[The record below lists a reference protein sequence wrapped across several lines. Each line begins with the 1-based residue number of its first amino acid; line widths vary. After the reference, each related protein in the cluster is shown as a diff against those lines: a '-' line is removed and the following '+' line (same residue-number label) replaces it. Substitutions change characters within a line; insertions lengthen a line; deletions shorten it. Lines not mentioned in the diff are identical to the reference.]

1 MVESIKELKK
11 ICDKGEK
18 EHWYLTRILRPISIY
33 PTKVFLKWHI
43 SANQVTFFDMFV
55 STIGAIFFIIGGY
68 VNAIVAA
75 LLFNVWLLFD
85 LVDGQIARYH
95 GNSSPAGTVLDSIN
109 ADISY
114 ALLFISAGIGV
125 YNMPFNGQ
133 FFFSMPIYSFLHSF
147 DPAIFIVFGAIGS
160 LSKILDRHIENKL
173 SVLFNAKINPDVK
186 ALRNEITSIGRLRK
200 AAARME
206 FNLFNQGGLLLLLV
220 LVAAVFDLLPLW
232 VIFSGVCLPLLFI
245 VRMTI
250 RLRSYL

>member
-11 ICDKGEK
+11 ICDKGER
-18 EHWYLTRILRPISIY
+18 EHWYVRLIMRPISLY
-33 PTKVFLKWHI
+33 FTKLFLIWRV
-43 SANQVTFFDMFV
+43 SANQATFLAM
-55 STIGAIFFIIGGY
+55 SLCIIGGIVFAIGGY
-68 VNAIVAA
+68 VYTIVAA
-75 LLFNVWLLFD
+75 LLFNAWFLFD
-85 LVDGQIARYH
+85 HVDGQIARYH
-95 GNSSPAGTVLDSIN
+95 GGGTPVGTVLDSIS

-114 ALLFISAGIGV
+114 AALFISAGIGV
-125 YNMPFNGQ
+125 YNTPFTGQ
-133 FFFSMPIYSFLHSF
+133 FFFSTPIYGLLQSF

-173 SVLFNAKINPDVK
+173 SVLFNAKINPGVK
-186 ALRNEITSIGRLRK
+186 APGNELTSAGRLRK

-232 VIFSGVCLPLLFI
+232 VIFNGVCLPLLFI